1 MRIFI
6 FASAALLAFGTCPRR
21 LRPIERHRSGQG
33 RRLPHR
39 GAHAAL
45 VHPGEGGRRSDCSDR
60 EAMAE
65 RDHRHLS
72 LAGKG
77 SFHRFIDNF
86 YAGHERELAAVRNPE
101 LQSVFRRS
109 ATYALTRS
117 IDGAID
123 TMQTWASDWSS
134 LLVDPKVDLTLIYG
148 TRDANMPPGLVAA
161 ASERLSLPKAMA
173 VEGAG
178 SFLLMDAPDK
188 IAQVL
193 LRKADGAAWRTK
205 KTL

>member
-1 MRIFI
+1 
-6 FASAALLAFGTCPRR
+6 
-21 LRPIERHRSGQG
+21 
-33 RRLPHR
+33 
-39 GAHAAL
+39 
-45 VHPGEGGRRSDCSDR
+45 
-60 EAMAE
+60 MAE

-109 ATYALTRS
+109 ATYA
-117 IDGAID
+117 
-123 TMQTWASDWSS
+123 SDWSS
-134 LLVDPKVDLTLIYG
+134 LLVDSKVDLTLIYG